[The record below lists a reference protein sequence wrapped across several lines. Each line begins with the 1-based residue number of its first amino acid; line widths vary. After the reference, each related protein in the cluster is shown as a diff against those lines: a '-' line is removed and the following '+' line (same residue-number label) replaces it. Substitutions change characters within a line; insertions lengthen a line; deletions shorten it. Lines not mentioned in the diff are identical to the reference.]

1 MCARRCVPMV
11 CVRCRACDV
20 RHVRAVVGGT
30 APYRSHLPV
39 GVRGGR
45 GASKAALPA
54 RLPLGVCGQVA
65 RDECRVSD
73 LPRGYS
79 EMSAGGA
86 LDIRLHAGAQCSRL
100 CARVV
105 HFSAPSFSSGKHI
118 HVYISPVVVVV
129 VVVAARARARCHAR
143 TRQTR
148 AEHIIVNTGACNA
161 YIHFRWLASKRTAHI
176 HTAASHGAGA
186 IDHGPERRQMK
197 LCELAVKRVG
207 GAAAARGARE
217 ADKHVLHVTRRRHAA
232 RERRR
237 PRNAHAPRRR
247 RAPT

>member
-1 MCARRCVPMV
+1 MPAVRWTFVCMRGLSVAVCARALCTS
-11 CVRCRACDV
+11 A
-20 RHVRAVVGGT
+20 RH
-30 APYRSHLPV
+30 P
-39 GVRGGR
+39 
-45 GASKAALPA
+45 
-54 RLPLGVCGQVA
+54 
-65 RDECRVSD
+65 
-73 LPRGYS
+73 
-79 EMSAGGA
+79 
-86 LDIRLHAGAQCSRL
+86 
-100 CARVV
+100 
-105 HFSAPSFSSGKHI
+105 SGKHI
-118 HVYISPVVVVV
+118 HVYIKPVVVV

-148 AEHIIVNTGACNA
+148 AEHRIVNTGACNA